1 MKIAVPQER
10 APGERR
16 VALVPDV
23 VAKLIGAGHT
33 VTVERGA
40 GNAAFYPDAAY
51 EKAGA
56 ALADGAAVYAGAEI
70 VTRVAKPDDA
80 EVAAIPR
87 GATLVGF
94 LAPLGDPRSVER
106 YAAAGLSA
114 LAMELIPRT
123 TLAQAMDALSSQASI
138 GGYKAVL
145 LAAAA
150 LPKYFPMLTTAAGTV
165 QPAKVFVI
173 GAGVAGLQ
181 ALGTAR
187 RLGAAVTGYDARTA
201 VKEQVQS
208 LGAKFFEIAG
218 IEATGQGGYARELT
232 PEEIAIQRAAMVKA
246 IGASDVVITTAAVPG
261 RKAPV
266 LVTAEAVA
274 AMAPGSVIVDLAAE
288 TGGNCE
294 LTVPGQTVVS
304 DNGVSII
311 GALNLPATVPS
322 NASQLYARNVQA
334 LLTYLI
340 KDGALSLDAQD
351 EIARGATIV
360 RDGEIV
366 HEPTRAALAGAAGGS
381 SSTP

>member
-1 MKIAVPQER
+1 MKIAVPKER

-23 VAKLIGAGHT
+23 VAKLIAAGHS

-40 GNAAFYPDAAY
+40 GSAAFYPDAAY

-56 ALADGAAVYAGAEI
+56 ALADGSAVYDGAQI
-70 VTRVAKPDDA
+70 VARVARPSDEELA
-80 EVAAIPR
+80 GIPR
-87 GATLVGF
+87 GATLIGL

-123 TLAQAMDALSSQASI
+123 TLAQSMDALSSQASI

-208 LGAKFFEIAG
+208 LGAKFFEIPG

-232 PEEIAIQRAAMVKA
+232 PEEIATQRAAMVKA

-266 LVTAEAVA
+266 LVTREAVA

-294 LTVPGQTVVS
+294 LTVPGETVVS

-311 GALNLPATVPS
+311 GALNLPATVPN

-334 LLTYLI
+334 LLTYLV
-340 KDGALSLDAQD
+340 KDGALSLDPAD

-366 HEPTRAALAGAAGGS
+366 HEPTRAALTESA
-381 SSTP
+381 